1 MLLGLM
7 GLLFVAAIAWM
18 TRPLWRGGVNAGQ
31 RRRAANVVVYRQRLA
46 EVEAD
51 AAAGLVDAET
61 ATGLRDELDARLLLD
76 TDGAEAPAP
85 TTSTRSLALTAL
97 VAVFVLGVAVAGYF
111 QDGSWKVDQQIASA
125 PAAGEEPQSPGSVD
139 EMVAK
144 LAARLEKE
152 PGDPQGWALLG
163 RSYFVMQ
170 RYDGAAAAYAR
181 ANELTEHREPD
192 LLVNEGESLG
202 LSSPDRDLRGRPQQ
216 LFEAALAIAPT
227 NGKALWYAGMAA
239 MQDGDSATAKA
250 RWAELSKQDLP
261 TELRTVLDERL
272 VELGVAPTAE
282 TAVPS
287 TPSPPPDAAESK
299 SPAPSADALL
309 VRVSVAPELQSRIP
323 PDATLFV
330 FAKAQEGPPMPLA
343 VSRGNVG
350 QLPRE
355 IRLDDSM
362 AMTPAAK
369 LTQFDR
375 WTVTARISRAGQAL
389 AVSGDL
395 QGSLTAARSDL
406 GKPALVL
413 TIDTVVP

>member
-1 MLLGLM
+1 MLLALM
-7 GLLFVAAIAWM
+7 GLLFVAAIVGM
-18 TRPLWRGGVNAGQ
+18 TRPLWRADVSAGQ
-31 RRRAANVVVYRQRLA
+31 RRRAANVVAYRQRLA

-51 AAAGLVDAET
+51 TAAGLMDGDT
-61 ATGLRDELDARLLLD
+61 AAGLRAELDARLLLD
-76 TDGAEAPAP
+76 TDVAETPVATA
-85 TTSTRSLALTAL
+85 TKRNLALTVVL
-97 VAVFVLGVAVAGYF
+97 GVLVLGVAVAGYF
-111 QDGSWKVDQQIASA
+111 FDGSWKIDQQIASA
-125 PAAGEEPQSPGSVD
+125 PIADDGGPVPPGSVD
-139 EMVAK
+139 EMVSR
-144 LAARLEKE
+144 LAERLEKD

-170 RYDGAAAAYAR
+170 RYDAAAAAYAR
-181 ANELTEHREPD
+181 ANELTGHREPD

-202 LSSPDRDLRGRPQQ
+202 LSLDRDLRGRPQQ

-239 MQDGDSATAKA
+239 AQDGNSDAAKA
-250 RWAELSKQDLP
+250 HWSELSKQDLP
-261 TELRTVLDERL
+261 PELRTVLDERL
-272 VELGVAPTAE
+272 VELGVTPAPVA
-282 TAVPS
+282 AAGPVPS
-287 TPSPPPDAAESK
+287 
-299 SPAPSADALL
+299 APSAAGSEAAPTSGDALF
-309 VRVSVAPELQSRIP
+309 VRVGIAPELADRIP
-323 PDATLFV
+323 SDATLFV

-343 VSRGNVG
+343 VSRGSVG

-375 WTVTARISRAGQAL
+375 WIVTARISRAGQAM

-395 QGSLTAARSDL
+395 QGSLTAARGDL
-406 GKPALVL
+406 GKSALVL

>member
-1 MLLGLM
+1 MLLVLM
-7 GLLFVAAIAWM
+7 GLLFVFAVAWM

-51 AAAGLVDAET
+51 AAAGLVDADT
-61 ATGLRDELDARLLLD
+61 AAGLRAELDARLLLD
-76 TDGAEAPAP
+76 TAGTEAPAA
-85 TTSTRSLALTAL
+85 TTTRGFALTASL
-97 VAVFVLGVAVAGYF
+97 AVIVLGIAVFGYF
-111 QDGSWKVDQQIASA
+111 QDGSWKIDQQIASA
-125 PAAGEEPQSPGSVD
+125 PAAGEPQPPGSVD

-144 LAARLEKE
+144 LAARLEKD
-152 PGDPQGWALLG
+152 PTDPQGWSLLG

-202 LSSPDRDLRGRPQQ
+202 LSLDRDLRGRPQQ

-227 NGKALWYAGMAA
+227 HGKALWYSGMAA
-239 MQDGDSATAKA
+239 AQDGDSATAKA
-250 RWAELSKQDLP
+250 RWTELSKQDLP
-261 TELRTVLDERL
+261 EELRSVLDERL
-272 VELGVAPTAE
+272 VELGAVPTTAAPAASSAPSLPETAE
-282 TAVPS
+282 AQG
-287 TPSPPPDAAESK
+287 A
-299 SPAPSADALL
+299 APSADALL

-323 PDATLFV
+323 SDATLFV

-343 VSRGNVG
+343 VSRSSVG

-375 WTVTARISRAGQAL
+375 WIVTARISRAGQAM

-395 QGSLTAARSDL
+395 QGSLTAARGDL
-406 GKPALVL
+406 GKSALVL

>member
-18 TRPLWRGGVNAGQ
+18 TRPLWRGGVSAGQ

-51 AAAGLVDAET
+51 AAAGLVDADT
-61 ATGLRDELDARLLLD
+61 AAGLRAELDARLLLD
-76 TDGAEAPAP
+76 TDGTEAPAP
-85 TTSTRSLALTAL
+85 TTTARSLAVTAL
-97 VAVFVLGVAVAGYF
+97 LAVLVLGVAVLGYF

-125 PAAGEEPQSPGSVD
+125 PAAGEPQPPGSVD
-139 EMVAK
+139 EMVTK
-144 LAARLEKE
+144 LAQRLEKE

-170 RYDGAAAAYAR
+170 RYDSAAAAYAR

-192 LLVNEGESLG
+192 LLVNEGESLA
-202 LSSPDRDLRGRPQQ
+202 LSLDRDLRGRPQQ

-239 MQDGDSATAKA
+239 AQDGDSATAKA
-250 RWAELSKQDLP
+250 HWVELSKQDLP
-261 TELRTVLDERL
+261 AELRTVLDERL
-272 VELGVAPTAE
+272 VELGAAPTTA
-282 TAVPS
+282 TAGPAVPS
-287 TPSPPPDAAESK
+287 TLSSPDVAEAS
-299 SPAPSADALL
+299 SATTSADALL

-330 FAKAQEGPPMPLA
+330 FAKAQQGPPMPLA
-343 VSRGNVG
+343 VSRGSVG

-355 IRLDDSM
+355 ISLDDSM
-362 AMTPAAK
+362 AMTPAAR
-369 LTQFDR
+369 LTQFDS
-375 WTVTARISRAGQAL
+375 WIVTARISRAGQAL

-395 QGSLTAARSDL
+395 QGSLTAARGDL
-406 GKPALVL
+406 GKSALVL

>member
-1 MLLGLM
+1 MLLALM
-7 GLLFVAAIAWM
+7 GLLFVAAIVGM
-18 TRPLWRGGVNAGQ
+18 TRPLWRADVSAGQ
-31 RRRAANVVVYRQRLA
+31 RRRAANVVAYRQRLA

-51 AAAGLVDAET
+51 TAAGLIDADT
-61 ATGLRDELDARLLLD
+61 AAGLRAELDARLLLD
-76 TDGAEAPAP
+76 TDVAETPVATA
-85 TTSTRSLALTAL
+85 TKRNLALTAVL
-97 VAVFVLGVAVAGYF
+97 GVLVLGVAVAGYF
-111 QDGSWKVDQQIASA
+111 FDGSWKIDQQIASA
-125 PAAGEEPQSPGSVD
+125 PAAGDGGPVPPGSVD
-139 EMVAK
+139 EMDSR
-144 LAARLEKE
+144 LAERLEKD

-170 RYDGAAAAYAR
+170 RYDAAAAAYAR

-202 LSSPDRDLRGRPQQ
+202 LSLDRDLRGRPQQ

-239 MQDGDSATAKA
+239 AQDGNSDAAKA
-250 RWAELSKQDLP
+250 HWSELSKQDLP
-261 TELRTVLDERL
+261 PELRTVLDERL
-272 VELGVAPTAE
+272 VELGVTPAPVA
-282 TAVPS
+282 AAAPVPS
-287 TPSPPPDAAESK
+287 
-299 SPAPSADALL
+299 APSAAGSEAASTSGDALF
-309 VRVSVAPELQSRIP
+309 VQVGIAPELADRIP
-323 PDATLFV
+323 SDATLFV

-343 VSRGNVG
+343 VSRGSVG

-375 WTVTARISRAGQAL
+375 WIVTARISRAGQAM

-395 QGSLTAARSDL
+395 QGSLTAARGDL
-406 GKPALVL
+406 GKSALVL